1 MSSFLF
7 TLRQK
12 DPKVYTNGSFCC
24 FSSIRGEIR
33 YDHLK
38 LFTSFFDTAAKG
50 YCRAAAYQKKNYPG
64 KRFAHSSGLGKVI
77 DIYKISGVYEKGH
90 SDHSLLYAE
99 FEYTVYE

>member
-38 LFTSFFDTAAKG
+38 LFTSFFDTAANVK
-50 YCRAAAYQKKNYPG
+50 RTEKLLNSLSSFVFVG
-64 KRFAHSSGLGKVI
+64 KH
-77 DIYKISGVYEKGH
+77 
-90 SDHSLLYAE
+90 
-99 FEYTVYE
+99 